1 MTSVSRL
8 RFVLPLA
15 LLFGLSGCGEFAK
28 QADKE
33 FGDQHFKSAI
43 ALIELHKVRFGVY
56 PEQLSELRFTG
67 AWDATTISC
76 VKYKKVEDGYELD
89 LVRGWEGIP
98 ELSYPPEFWRGLGL
112 RRTNIGGFDAKPAAG
127 ADAAVP
133 KPQNALSST
142 LQSRLDSLQ

>member
-1 MTSVSRL
+1 VSRRCQNPRVRVARPLVHGSRSMTSVSRL

-56 PEQLSELRFTG
+56 PEQLSELRFSG

-89 LVRGWEGIP
+89 LVRGLGRDSRAFLPAGI
-98 ELSYPPEFWRGLGL
+98 LAWARSAKDQH
-112 RRTNIGGFDAKPAAG
+112 RRVRRKTSGW
-127 ADAAVP
+127 
-133 KPQNALSST
+133 S
-142 LQSRLDSLQ
+142 